1 MAPAPATPKRKLKA
15 TELTPVKCVSTDE
28 LALIGSASLQAMG
41 PLEFQHERRAVDA
54 ELQICEAT
62 AISELESALE
72 HIKLFVEHCSLD
84 KHTKHQLRQDL
95 KLNPEDHL
103 LAWSDWE
110 DWQ

>member
-1 MAPAPATPKRKLKA
+1 M
-15 TELTPVKCVSTDE
+15 ELSSISVSA
-28 LALIGSASLQAMG
+28 LLSWPLIGSASLQAMG

-72 HIKLFVEHCSLD
+72 HIKLFVRHCSLD

-95 KLNPEDHL
+95 QLNTEDHL
-103 LAWSDWE
+103 LAWSDWD